1 MAKVTVADTAGF
13 CFGVDRAIKLAYE
26 AADRYRSVLT
36 LGPIIHNPD
45 VVKDLELKGARVID
59 SLDGVSESDT
69 VIIRSHGVGPE
80 VYEKL
85 MELGCRVIDATCPYV
100 KKIHEIVKERSELG
114 EIILIAGDPNHPE
127 VKGIVGYAKNECYV
141 FSDTDE
147 LMKLIRK
154 IYENIKKPIAILSQT
169 TYNISKWEDCKRMAE
184 GLSGVTVYNT
194 VCAATSR
201 RQSEARKLSLENDV
215 MIIVGGC
222 NSSNT
227 RKLYDIC
234 SENAKCY
241 LIENAEDLKNI
252 DFTHVRSAGI
262 SAGASTPAYIIK
274 EVQKTMTEILT
285 KEEEFNFEEAIEQ
298 TFKKIYTGKRVSGVV
313 TAVNPTEVIVDIGT
327 KQTGYIPQSE
337 ISSDPSAKP
346 SDIVKVGDEIDV
358 IVTKIND
365 VEGIVYLSKKQ
376 VDALKGYDE
385 VKEAAET
392 GATVTGVVTNVIKGG
407 VIVAVSGM
415 RVFVPASQTG
425 VRADASL
432 EGLLKKTVNLKIIEL
447 NEQRKRAV
455 GSIRKV
461 AAEERAA
468 KRAAF
473 FETAEVGQTVTGE
486 VRSITDY
493 GVFVDVGGV
502 DGLVRKADL
511 TWARIKHPS
520 EVVSVGDHIEVTIK
534 DIDKETGKVS
544 LVYKKQSDNPWDI
557 LRNNYELG
565 QVVEAKIVSIT
576 SFGAFAQIIPGIDGL
591 IHISQIADQRVNNVA
606 DFLNVGDVVKAKIT
620 ECDFEKKRVSLSI
633 RALLGTNAETEEVNE
648 AAKVD
653 DETVETAE
661 KAEAEE
667 ASDTAGDVKVDEA
680 VETADTAETVEAAG
694 TADTTDTAE
703 TSEETVE

>member
-1 MAKVTVADTAGF
+1 MNRVTVAETAGF
-13 CFGVDRAIKLAYE
+13 CFGVDRAVKLAYE
-26 AADRYRSVLT
+26 AAEKYDNVYT
-36 LGPIIHNPD
+36 LGPIIHNPE
-45 VVKDLELKGARVID
+45 VVKDLERRGVKAVD
-59 SLDGVSESDT
+59 SLEGLTAADT

-85 MELGCRVIDATCPYV
+85 LEIGARVVDATCPFV
-100 KKIHEIVKERSELG
+100 KKIHNIVSERSKAGDL
-114 EIILIAGDPNHPE
+114 ILIAGDPKHPE
-127 VKGIVGYAKNECYV
+127 VEGIVGYADSEHYV
-141 FSDTDE
+141 FEDADGM
-147 LMKLIRK
+147 LKLLRK
-154 IYENIKKPIAILSQT
+154 NCEKFKKSVAILSQT
-169 TYNISKWEDCKRMAE
+169 TYNVSKWEDCKSLAANVP
-184 GLSGVTVYNT
+184 GVTVYNT

-201 RQSEARKLSLENDV
+201 RQSEARALSLQNDV
-215 MIIVGGC
+215 MVIVGGC

-227 RKLYDIC
+227 KKLYDIC
-234 SENAKCY
+234 SENTRCY
-241 LIENAEDLKNI
+241 LVENAEGLSDI
-252 DFTHVRSAGI
+252 DFSHAGSAAI

-327 KQTGYIPQSE
+327 KHTGYIPQSE
-337 ISSDPSAKP
+337 LSSDPNAKP
-346 SDIVKVGDEIDV
+346 SDVVSVGDEIDV

-376 VDALKGYDE
+376 VDAQKGYDD
-385 VKEAAET
+385 VKKAADEGT
-392 GATVTGVVTNVIKGG
+392 TVTGVVTNVIKGG
-407 VIVAVSGM
+407 VIVVVSGM

-432 EGLLKKTVNLKIIEL
+432 DSLLKQTVSLKIIEL

-473 FETAEVGQTVTGE
+473 FENAVIGSTVEGE
-486 VRSITDY
+486 VKSITDY

-520 EVVSVGDHIEVTIK
+520 EVVSVGDKIEVTIK
-534 DIDKETGKVS
+534 DIDHESGKVS
-544 LVYKKQSDNPWDI
+544 LVYKKQADNPWDI
-557 LRNNYELG
+557 FRNNYELG
-565 QVVEAKIVSIT
+565 QVVDAKIVSIT
-576 SFGAFAQIIPGIDGL
+576 GFGAFAQIIPGIDGL

-606 DFLNVGDVVKAKIT
+606 DFLSVGDVVKAKIT

-633 RALLGTNAETEEVNE
+633 RALLPAAE
-648 AAKVD
+648 D
-653 DETVETAE
+653 S
-661 KAEAEE
+661 AEE
-667 ASDTAGDVKVDEA
+667 AEA
-680 VETADTAETVEAAG
+680 PVEEAAPVEE
-694 TADTTDTAE
+694 DKAE
-703 TSEETVE
+703 PESAE

>member
-1 MAKVTVADTAGF
+1 MPKVTVAKTAGF
-13 CFGVDRAIKLAYE
+13 CFGVDRAVKLAYE
-26 AADRYRSVLT
+26 AAERYDNVLT

-45 VVKDLELKGARVID
+45 VVNDLGSKGVRVIED
-59 SLDGVSESDT
+59 LDGVTAADT
-69 VIIRSHGVGPE
+69 VIIRSHGVGPD

-85 MELGCRVIDATCPYV
+85 LEIGARVVDATCPYV
-100 KKIHEIVKERSELG
+100 KKIHQIVSERSKAG
-114 EIILIAGDPNHPE
+114 DIILIAGDKNHPE
-127 VKGIVGYAKNECYV
+127 VRGIVGYAAGKCHV
-141 FSDTDE
+141 FADADE

-154 IYENIKKPIAILSQT
+154 NCEKFKKSVAILSQT
-169 TYNISKWEDCKRMAE
+169 TYNIKLWENCKSLVMDMPN
-184 GLSGVTVYNT
+184 VTVYNT
-194 VCAATSR
+194 VCAATSK
-201 RQSEARKLSLENDV
+201 RQSEALELSSQNDV

-227 RKLYDIC
+227 KKLYDIC
-234 SENAKCY
+234 SLNAECH
-241 LIENAEDLKNI
+241 LVENAEGLREI
-252 DFTHVRSAGI
+252 DFSHVRSAGI

-274 EVQKTMTEILT
+274 EVQNTMTEILT

-298 TFKKIYTGKRVSGVV
+298 TFKKIYTGKRVSGIV

-337 ISSDPSAKP
+337 LSSDPNAKP
-346 SDIVKVGDEIDV
+346 SDVVSVGDEIDV

-376 VDALKGYDE
+376 VDAQKGYDE
-385 VKEAAET
+385 IKKAADEGT
-392 GATVTGVVTNVIKGG
+392 TVSGVVTNVIKGG
-407 VIVAVSGM
+407 IIVVVEGM

-425 VRADASL
+425 VRADVSL
-432 EGLLKKTVNLKIIEL
+432 ETLLKQTVNLKIIEL

-473 FETAEVGQTVTGE
+473 FENAVIGSTVEGE
-486 VRSITDY
+486 VKSITDY

-520 EVVSVGDHIEVTIK
+520 DVVSVGDHIEVTIK
-534 DIDKETGKVS
+534 DIDRETGKVS
-544 LVYKKQSDNPWDI
+544 LVYKKQSENPWDI
-557 LRNNYELG
+557 FRNNYELG
-565 QVVEAKIVSIT
+565 QVVDATIVSIT

-606 DFLNVGDVVKAKIT
+606 DFLTVGQTVQAKIT

-633 RALLGTNAETEEVNE
+633 RALLPSA
-648 AAKVD
+648 
-653 DETVETAE
+653 DET
-661 KAEAEE
+661 AEAEE
-667 ASDTAGDVKVDEA
+667 ADEA
-680 VETADTAETVEAAG
+680 EDTAETEPAG
-694 TADTTDTAE
+694 ESAE
-703 TSEETVE
+703 